1 MNIVQENTGELSAI
15 LKVQLKEE
23 DYKERVE
30 KALKDLQKKAQM
42 PGFRPGKVPLG
53 MVKKMYGISVL
64 ADEVNKVLMDAVYE
78 YIKEKEINILGQP
91 LPNHEQAENIDWNTQ
106 KDFEFE
112 YEIGIAPEV
121 NIKLEDG
128 IEVDYNKIV
137 VEDKILDDYLKD
149 ITRRYGK
156 MISPEVSEKDDVL
169 YGEFAE
175 MDAEGN
181 LKEEGLKNTTN
192 LFIQYVKDAEVQA
205 RLIGMK
211 AGDTIDMNLLQAVE
225 SDVETASILGV
236 KKEELGQ
243 YGENFR
249 FSLQRISRIEPAELN
264 EELFTKAAPDQ
275 AISTEEEFRTYLRT
289 ELSKQYQADADR
301 DFKNVAIETIVKKA
315 NLSLPEAFLKRW
327 IIEANRE
334 NKEVKPEE
342 VEQEFAQY
350 GDSFKW
356 QLIENHLI
364 KEYKLEVSTEEVI
377 NHLKDFMRGQMKQY
391 GQPNPDDEIL
401 NDFAK
406 RVMSNKDE
414 ARKVYD
420 QLFDVK
426 VLDLLKEKLTLK
438 EKEVTFDEFVKMMT
452 DKYKSSQQ

>member
-42 PGFRPGKVPLG
+42 PGFRPGKVPFG

-169 YGEFAE
+169 YGEFVE

-211 AGDTIDMNLLQAVE
+211 AGDTIDMNLLQAME